1 MRPCDTSKQ
10 CLWMGTSQYRSG
22 CRNAATN
29 PNRCAQSCA
38 KRDSLRGRNANTYS
52 DPDCNTA
59 ADTYTYLNA
68 DGDTYANAF
77 TDSDLNTDTYG
88 DGHSY
93 SSAQGNPKASA
104 DSASSAVRGSSD
116 W

>member
-1 MRPCDTSKQ
+1 V
-10 CLWMGTSQYRSG
+10 
-22 CRNAATN
+22 
-29 PNRCAQSCA
+29 
-38 KRDSLRGRNANTYS
+38 RGRNANTYS

-77 TDSDLNTDTYG
+77 TDSDLNTYG

-104 DSASSAVRGSSD
+104 DSASSAVREAVIREK
-116 W
+116 